1 MNLGGI
7 IAGAPGRYKES
18 AWVTIGTM
26 SVTPLRRQYLEV
38 KKRYPEAIVL
48 FRLGDFY
55 ETFDEDARVTSR
67 ELDIVL
73 TAREMGKGNR
83 VPMAGIPYH
92 ALDNYLGRLIG
103 RGYKVA
109 VCEQL
114 TPPGNGLV
122 ERDIVRVVTPGTVI
136 EPSLLHAK
144 SNNYLVSLCIERD
157 RAGLAYADIS
167 TGECAV
173 TEVLLGDL
181 DCELGR
187 LNPAELLVATSDERF
202 SQSHWA
208 VSKLDDYWFE
218 ADVTLRLLLEHFEVS
233 TLEGFGCAG
242 LPRAI
247 RAAGALIHYLGE
259 TQKESVRHVA
269 GLSTYSTNSF
279 MTLDVQTIRNLEL
292 FEGGRWG
299 TADLSLLSILDET
312 RTPMGG
318 RRMRTWLGRPLLD
331 VNVLQQRQ
339 DMVQWFFESALR
351 RQETCAILDGVPD
364 LERLVNRTLSGKVTP
379 RELVALRHG
388 LAAIPK
394 LVDVMESAPVALRTG
409 LRPLPDVVALLA
421 ESLSDE
427 PGTLERGG
435 VIRDG
440 FSDELDSLR
449 IRARDARK
457 YLADLEQRERE
468 RTGVK
473 SLRVGYNRV
482 FGYYIEVSRANQQ
495 SIPDDY
501 IRKQTLADAE
511 RFYTPELKEY
521 ESLVLSAGERI
532 AELESSVFSQVCEQ
546 VAGYAAAVVEIAQAV
561 STIDVACSLA
571 GVAVRRGYVKPKLD
585 DGLSIEIRGGRHPI
599 VEARLE
605 QGVFVPND
613 TSLSNDDAQLIILTG
628 PNMSGKSTYL
638 RQVALIVL
646 LAQMGGFVPAE
657 SARVGV
663 VDRIF
668 TRVGAQEDLASGQST
683 FMVEM
688 IETANILHHA
698 TTRSLLV
705 LDEIGRGTSTYDGV
719 SIAWAIAEYIHNH
732 PSLGAKTVF
741 ATHYHELVQLAEHLP
756 RVRNYNVVVDEQ
768 NGQVRLLHRIA
779 PGGAD
784 KSYGIHVAKL
794 AGLPRAVV
802 NRAQS
807 VLDRLESSARGKEPV
822 TGAIRTP
829 VEAQLNFFGADNGLG
844 SEISGLDVDS
854 LTPLEAIAVLYGLRE
869 KARRSG

>member
-1 MNLGGI
+1 M
-7 IAGAPGRYKES
+7 
-18 AWVTIGTM
+18 
-26 SVTPLRRQYLEV
+26 TPLRRQYLEV
-38 KKRYPEAIVL
+38 KQRYPEAIVL

-55 ETFDEDARVTSR
+55 ETFDEDARIASR

-122 ERDIVRVVTPGTVI
+122 ERDIVRVVTPGTVT
-136 EPSLLHAK
+136 EPSLLRAK
-144 SNNYLVSLCIERD
+144 SNNYLVSVCVERE

-173 TEVLLGDL
+173 TEVLVGDL

-187 LNPAELLVATSDERF
+187 LSPAELLVAASDERPGH
-202 SQSHWA
+202 STWP
-208 VSKLDDYWFE
+208 VTKLDDYWFE
-218 ADVTLRLLLEHFEVS
+218 SDVSQRLLLEHFQVS

-259 TQKESVRHVA
+259 TQKESLRHVA
-269 GLSTYSTNSF
+269 ALSTYSTNSY

-299 TADLSLLSILDET
+299 TAELSLLSILDET
-312 RTPMGG
+312 KTAMGG
-318 RRMRTWLGRPLLD
+318 RRLRNWLSRPLL
-331 VNVLQQRQ
+331 NVDSLRRRQ
-339 DMVQWFFESALR
+339 DMVQWFFDSALR
-351 RQETCAILDGVPD
+351 LQETCTILADIPD
-364 LERLVNRTLSGKVTP
+364 LERLVNRTLSGRVSP

-388 LAAIPK
+388 LATVPRLI
-394 LVDVMESAPVALRTG
+394 DVIGTAPGALRMG
-409 LRPLPDVVALLA
+409 LRPLPDAVALLS
-421 ESLSDE
+421 ESLADE

-435 VIRDG
+435 VIREG
-440 FSDELDSLR
+440 FSEELDSLR
-449 IRARDARK
+449 GRARDARK

-482 FGYYIEVSRANQQ
+482 FGYYIEISRANQQ
-495 SIPDDY
+495 SVPADY

-521 ESLVLSAGERI
+521 ESLVLSASERI
-532 AELESSVFSQVCEQ
+532 TELESDVFRQVCEQ
-546 VAGYAAAVVEIAQAV
+546 VAGHAAAVVEIAHAV
-561 STIDVACSLA
+561 ATIDVACSLA
-571 GVAVRRGYVKPKLD
+571 GVAVRRGYVRPELD
-585 DGLSIEIRGGRHPI
+585 DDVRIEIRAGRHPI

-613 TSLSNDDAQLIILTG
+613 TSLSNSDAQLIILTG

-646 LAQMGGFVPAE
+646 LAQTGSFVPAE
-657 SARVGV
+657 SARVGI

-698 TTRSLLV
+698 TPRSLLV

-719 SIAWAIAEYIHNH
+719 SIAWAIAEHIHNH

-756 RVRNYNVVVDEQ
+756 RVRNYNVVVDEEK
-768 NGQVRLLHRIA
+768 GQVRLLHRIA

-802 NRAQS
+802 TRAQS
-807 VLDRLESSARGKEPV
+807 VLDRLESSARGQEPV
-822 TGAIRTP
+822 AGTARSQVAG
-829 VEAQLNFFGADNGLG
+829 QLSFFGGDGGVLTELSN
-844 SEISGLDVDS
+844 LDVDS

-869 KARRSG
+869 RAKRNS

>member
-1 MNLGGI
+1 M
-7 IAGAPGRYKES
+7 
-18 AWVTIGTM
+18 
-26 SVTPLRRQYLEV
+26 
-38 KKRYPEAIVL
+38 L

-55 ETFDEDARVTSR
+55 ETFDEDARIASR

-73 TAREMGKGNR
+73 TAREMGKGNK
-83 VPMAGIPYH
+83 VPMAGIPHH

-144 SNNYLVSLCIERD
+144 ANNYLVSVCIERD
-157 RAGLAYADIS
+157 RAGVAYADIS

-187 LNPAELLVATSDERF
+187 LQPAELLVAASEQHLTQ
-202 SQSHWA
+202 SQWP
-208 VSKLDDYWFE
+208 VTRVDDYWFE
-218 ADVTLRLLLEHFEVS
+218 PDVSQRLLLDHFQVE

-247 RAAGALIHYLGE
+247 HAAGALIQYLRE
-259 TQKESVRHVA
+259 TQKESLRHVA
-269 GLSTYSTNSF
+269 GLSTYSTNSY

-299 TADLSLLSILDET
+299 TAELSLLSILDET
-312 RTPMGG
+312 KTPMGG
-318 RRMRTWLGRPLLD
+318 RQLRSWLGRPLLD
-331 VNVLQQRQ
+331 VEALRQRQ
-339 DMVQWFFESALR
+339 DMVQWFFDSSLR
-351 RQETCAILDGVPD
+351 RQETCAILADIPD
-364 LERLVNRTLSGKVTP
+364 LERLVNRTLSGKVSP
-379 RELVALRHG
+379 RELVALRYG
-388 LAAIPK
+388 LAAVPG
-394 LVDVMESAPVALRTG
+394 LVDVIGLAPGGLRTG
-409 LRPLPDVVALLA
+409 LRPLPDVVSLIA
-421 ESLSDE
+421 ESIADD

-435 VIRDG
+435 VIRDD
-440 FSDELDSLR
+440 FSEELDSLR
-449 IRARDARK
+449 GRARDARK

-482 FGYYIEVSRANQQ
+482 FGYYIEVSRSNQQ
-495 SIPDDY
+495 AVPDDY

-521 ESLVLSAGERI
+521 ESLVLSASERI
-532 AELESSVFSQVCEQ
+532 GELESAVFHQVCEQ
-546 VAGYAAAVVEIAQAV
+546 VAGHASAVMEIAQAV
-561 STIDVACSLA
+561 ATIDVACSMA
-571 GVAVRRGYVKPKLD
+571 DVAAARGYVRPELD
-585 DGLSIEIRGGRHPI
+585 DGVRIDIRGGRHPI

-613 TSLSNDDAQLIILTG
+613 TALANDDAQLIILTG

-638 RQVALIVL
+638 RQVALVVL
-646 LAQMGGFVPAE
+646 LAQTGSFVPAE
-657 SARVGV
+657 SARVGI

-698 TTRSLLV
+698 TPRSLLV

-719 SIAWAIAEYIHNH
+719 SIAWAIAEYIHNQ

-741 ATHYHELVQLAEHLP
+741 ATHYHELVQLADHLP
-756 RVRNYNVVVDEQ
+756 RVRNYNVVVDEEK
-768 NGQVRLLHRIA
+768 GQVRLLHRIA

-784 KSYGIHVAKL
+784 KSYGIHVAKI

-802 NRAQS
+802 NRAQA
-807 VLDRLESSARGKEPV
+807 VLDRLESSARGQEQV
-822 TGAIRTP
+822 AGAARTP
-829 VEAQLNFFGADNGLG
+829 IEGQLSFLGGDGGLLD
-844 SEISGLDVDS
+844 EISKLEIDS

-869 KARRSG
+869 RARRGS